1 MKRLAIFL
9 TTLFLTA
16 CASMD
21 AAHIEG
27 QKQDAAKFRE
37 YTDVQYQQAVAVQ
50 QCFQKA
56 TTDNQIAYCALL
68 GTSTGMASTF
78 GGRPTTTTIAPTLA
92 QTIQG
97 TAQAI
102 APYAAGASI
111 IRSATSVQAKD
122 PIITP
127 TQVVRPEIVRP
138 EIITI
143 P

>member
-1 MKRLAIFL
+1 MKRIAIFL
-9 TTLFLTA
+9 TALFLTA

-56 TTDNQIAYCALL
+56 TTDNQMAYCALL

-78 GGRPTTTTIAPTLA
+78 GGRPTTTTIAPTTL
-92 QTIQG
+92 QTIG
-97 TAQAI
+97 RTVEKI
-102 APYAAGASI
+102 APVAGIAS
-111 IRSATSVQAKD
+111 
-122 PIITP
+122 
-127 TQVVRPEIVRP
+127 VVRNATAVSAQQPLIVEQPAPLIVRP